1 MYLLRH
7 SLRLL
12 VLLLTLSLGVGSQLF
27 GQYYPVHATVQW
39 PSPQSPHL
47 VDYYSGSR
55 DRLIITLHNRDL
67 QQPLLLARLRLQI
80 KSNGFLAQTREELS
94 YPQLE
99 LMAGVPTRLTATD
112 LMPYLRPES
121 LLINGRLRNGQFP
134 TGFTEISVQV
144 VDYYSQQVLS
154 SWHTARAY
162 LDSKQPPMLNLPQRD
177 EQVGYRDPLFI
188 RFQWY
193 PRHQGLAGTEYE
205 FVLKELP
212 DNGAAPQAAF
222 AYGNEIYRTRTRHTT
237 LNYTHLEPI
246 LLPNRRYAWQV
257 QAIARDGVDE
267 IGMFEHGGF
276 SEIYWF
282 TLNENCPVPTG
293 LKADPRY
300 AKVDFSWNRVVGA
313 TGYMLACRPKTS
325 KDIYEW
331 SEVQSYSERMTLAQL
346 KPGWTYE
353 WRVGTLCTGDKP
365 IYSAIQEVTLP
376 KTNLDLLRDCGKE
389 PPRANLSPDPALD
402 IQVGDT
408 VTIGGDYPMLIT
420 QLQSLGDGWY
430 SGRGTTRL
438 SSIIE
443 LPRVAL
449 RFDRLRINIEKCQI
463 DGLVEAIYD
472 EKSGKIAD
480 LDKIDDGGKTVKSS
494 KLRIRERKVDFAL
507 REMPEMSFD
516 HETGELEVTDAE
528 GKPQRIKLDL
538 PEGGDYASAFP
549 MIITDS
555 KGDSY
560 QLSPEESSE
569 VGSSG
574 ASSDTLSS
582 EGRVGTKQTL
592 KVERVDKIGAFDES
606 RLAHDIGLVRF
617 EPSAQARY
625 AFDDGIE
632 SWYQRSV
639 KLDEY
644 YKPFAKGYIA
654 PWKLIP
660 TGEQDVV
667 TARYEGKKSIDLS
680 RVRFATSPNSPALP
694 AELHEGSKTWSLK
707 LPATD
712 AQSSYD
718 VFAIYEGQVI
728 GKLRVVSYPKQ
739 RHKLTLVPV
748 NEAKLDKEQIERELN
763 SIYDSVGIHFDVEV
777 DDRMRRDYSWD
788 RDGDGKLSIV
798 GKSFFGRVREV
809 KESAEMDY
817 LKKAYTQLAGTLD
830 GVYLFVV
837 DAAGGLEAQPKDLLG
852 EMPRRSRFGY
862 IFSGNSPNGG
872 VSALSHT
879 IAHELGH
886 GLFTLQHTFDDE
898 YGGTESQG
906 QTRNLM
912 DYATGKELA
921 AFQWNVLA
929 NPAAFTKFDRAEE
942 LALHSSKSCVVSIS
956 AELSQAIIQSGK
968 AVSMPSGKAFR
979 LPAGAV
985 IKELFYKD
993 SSRYPASMGSVASF
1007 ELNGV
1012 RYNTYYRVS
1021 DSQFAFYGANITRRF
1036 KVKDSSL
1043 PVVHIQIDEA
1053 TRKISVESKA
1063 YPLAKEDFSCAEET
1077 KRSIEAEHLE
1087 YTQAVKVDTTL
1098 GTRDWE
1104 RGLRIPTR
1112 TLFTIGRV
1120 SQEHIAFSLQSLPKD
1135 SVPLSEQ
1142 ESIIQELTSQVSLFG
1157 RGKTFLGEV
1166 LEDKLET
1173 YRLRN
1178 SSRFVVVQAKV
1189 KTASL
1194 DQREWNRLALK
1205 VFERSGLGEKDILVT
1220 VPYVGLPS
1228 LGRSGRVLH
1237 MIGVATGSKVSVAFE
1252 KLREDHEP
1260 AQEQVLGRSIR
1271 DFVLDL
1277 FTHTAKRTTTYRGY
1291 FNASRCIT
1299 ILEDNH
1305 KGEAVPGYSYN
1316 VAVIPYIQQG
1326 VDGLVDIVK
1335 HYNDRE
1341 NIRRTGQKSGVT
1353 PEGFSS
1359 SENERWLREHYAP
1372 ALLALSED
1380 ADNLKSYKRHEVRTP
1395 IHYRERYL
1403 EADNGRN
1410 LKNYQAY
1417 LLQYAYENVLEGLN
1431 ASVRSGFTFKR
1442 EHSFT
1447 DKTDWFL
1454 ARYVDEAVYSTLDVA
1469 SIILGFV
1476 GMDTAPDILNVFYS
1490 SLRGNYSN
1498 AGLAGMSLLVIGPT
1512 AYKPVKIAWEYT
1524 DKHLFRLIRDHA
1536 EVSIKAISKEAIESG
1551 SKQLGR
1557 GATNEALERL
1567 LKSDTKGVLRG
1578 VSHSN
1583 IIDAQELLIRS
1594 RHPKLAQQ
1602 VDALRVVVDI
1612 RNHRNFKAFGLT
1624 DELLGRIASTINT
1637 DGYAQIVSN
1646 LRVLIDKFDPNK
1658 VKRLE
1663 VLVNNLGHA
1672 ESSFREGAE
1681 WTLRYLAN
1689 NADEFTGASK
1699 ISFEVLEILPDGRKR
1714 IADMVV
1720 EYPRGSK
1727 VYYEFKSVRNL
1738 PPKDFIQQ
1746 FSNDLTRLNAEMN
1759 NLKWVFDGKKI
1770 QAKDLQ
1776 KLRNK
1781 LESIITNKIA
1791 QGYGYDSANAM
1802 IEVLFN
1808 KVFVVR

>member
-1 MYLLRH
+1 MWRSKH
-7 SLRLL
+7 SVFARTILYKVLFFS
-12 VLLLTLSLGVGSQLF
+12 LLLLGGGRELCAQF
-27 GQYYPVHATVQW
+27 YPIHAVVQW

-112 LMPYLRPES
+112 LMPYLRPEN

-144 VDYYSQQVLS
+144 VDYYSKQVLS

-177 EQVGYRDPLFI
+177 EQVAYRDPLFI

-408 VTIGGDYPMLIT
+408 VTIGGDYPMVIT

-480 LDKIDDGGKTVKSS
+480 LDKIDDGGKTVKPS

-507 REMPEMSFD
+507 GEMPEMSFD

-569 VGSSG
+569 VSSSG
-574 ASSDTLSS
+574 ASGTSS
-582 EGRVGTKQTL
+582 PEGRVGTKQAI

-606 RLAHDIGLVRF
+606 RLAHGIGLVRF
-617 EPSAQARY
+617 EPSAQGRY
-625 AFDDGIE
+625 AFDDGKE
-632 SWYQRSV
+632 PWYQRSV

-644 YKPFAKGYIA
+644 YKPFAKDYIA

-660 TGEQDVV
+660 TGEQDIV
-667 TARYEGKKSIDLS
+667 TARYEGEKTIDLS
-680 RVRFATSPNSPALP
+680 RVRFATSPDSPTLP
-694 AELHEGSKTWSLK
+694 AELHEESRTWSLK

-712 AQSSYD
+712 AQSSYN
-718 VFAIYEGQVI
+718 VFAVYEGQVI

-739 RHKLTLVPV
+739 SYRVRLVSVNGQSVGDVSELSKHLNNIYQQVGVEFRLSETDNFQAELSTEHIRQDLKKLRDSYEEQHP
-748 NEAKLDKEQIERELN
+748 LDKDEVCVFVLSSEL
-763 SIYDSVGIHFDVEV
+763 SKSSKLEDVE
-777 DDRMRRDYSWD
+777 
-788 RDGDGKLSIV
+788 
-798 GKSFFGRVREV
+798 
-809 KESAEMDY
+809 
-817 LKKAYTQLAGTLD
+817 
-830 GVYLFVV
+830 
-837 DAAGGLEAQPKDLLG
+837 GL
-852 EMPRRSRFGY
+852 MPRKSRFGY
-862 IFSGNSPNGG
+862 IFTGNSPNGK
-872 VSALSHT
+872 SLARTL
-879 IAHELGH
+879 AHELGH
-886 GLFTLQHTFDDE
+886 GLFTLQHSFDDE
-898 YGGTESQG
+898 YGGKKSQG
-906 QTRNLM
+906 ETSNLM
-912 DYATGKELA
+912 DYTVGSEAVQLA
-921 AFQWNVLA
+921 AFQWNIISS
-929 NPAAFTKFDRAEE
+929 PALFTALDRDKDAQ
-942 LALHSSKSCVVSIS
+942 IS
-956 AELSQAIIQSGK
+956 RDK
-968 AVSMPSGKAFR
+968 TKR
-979 LPAGAV
+979 
-985 IKELFYKD
+985 
-993 SSRYPASMGSVASF
+993 
-1007 ELNGV
+1007 
-1012 RYNTYYRVS
+1012 
-1021 DSQFAFYGANITRRF
+1021 
-1036 KVKDSSL
+1036 
-1043 PVVHIQIDEA
+1043 VHISKEA
-1053 TRKISVESKA
+1053 SER
-1063 YPLAKEDFSCAEET
+1063 LAKKPVFAPNG
-1077 KRSIEAEHLE
+1077 R
-1087 YTQAVKVDTTL
+1087 
-1098 GTRDWE
+1098 
-1104 RGLRIPTR
+1104 
-1112 TLFTIGRV
+1112 LF
-1120 SQEHIAFSLQSLPKD
+1120 LLPKD
-1135 SVPLSEQ
+1135 ATIYSIACGDASLEQVPLGAVTTFIWQEEVYRSIYSPNREKFFLYRNDREEPFVPEWIESGTPSELRFDYDKCLLFIDGESFPIDDCSSCAQ
-1142 ESIIQELTSQVSLFG
+1142 SRFQINSSIIEISKATEGLL
-1157 RGKTFLGEV
+1157 RYAINLRHKEGKTIEDNQLSSNKEV
-1166 LEDKLET
+1166 ISLLKAEVAKALSKTPNLKRLSPRLQDKLQAYEQING
-1173 YRLRN
+1173 R
-1178 SSRFVVVQAKV
+1178 RFVVVTCSIPYVSESVEEWSAL
-1189 KTASL
+1189 AS
-1194 DQREWNRLALK
+1194 R
-1205 VFERSGLGEKDILVT
+1205 VFNESGLGDKDILIT
-1220 VPYVGLPS
+1220 IPYMELPGLLRSTGSPFYMPGVAQGTQAVIAP
-1228 LGRSGRVLH
+1228 LSGRFDN
-1237 MIGVATGSKVSVAFE
+1237 SKYQASKNQAGM
-1252 KLREDHEP
+1252 EDFILEVFRQTRKKVTLYKGYFS
-1260 AQEQVLGRSIR
+1260 ASRSITVVA
-1271 DFVLDL
+1271 D
-1277 FTHTAKRTTTYRGY
+1277 
-1291 FNASRCIT
+1291 
-1299 ILEDNH
+1299 H
-1305 KGEAVPGYSYN
+1305 KGGKELSGYPYN
-1316 VAVIPYIQQG
+1316 RAIIPYIQKGSDQLINVVQTYQARESARSNILG
-1326 VDGLVDIVK
+1326 ATDGKI
-1335 HYNDRE
+1335 
-1341 NIRRTGQKSGVT
+1341 T
-1353 PEGFSS
+1353 PEGYGHDD
-1359 SENERWLREHYAP
+1359 NQKWLEQNYWPVFFKLAEYADQFDQYEPYTVSDPIRYRESF
-1372 ALLALSED
+1372 LD
-1380 ADNLKSYKRHEVRTP
+1380 ADNGK
-1395 IHYRERYL
+1395 
-1403 EADNGRN
+1403 G
-1410 LKNYQAY
+1410 LKNYEAY
-1417 LLQYAYENVLEGLN
+1417 LLQYAYENVLKKLN
-1431 ASVRSGFTFKR
+1431 LNLRSGFYFKQ
-1442 EHSFT
+1442 EHALT

-1454 ARYVDEAVYSTLDVA
+1454 TRYVDEPVYAVLDGA
-1469 SIILGFV
+1469 SIVLAFIGLDAV
-1476 GMDTAPDILNVFYS
+1476 PDALNVFYS
-1490 SLRGNYSN
+1490 TIRGDYSN
-1498 AGLAGMSLLVIGPT
+1498 ASFAGISIILPGSISS
-1512 AYKPVKIAWEYT
+1512 KPVKTAGEYIN
-1524 DKHLFRLIRDHA
+1524 KHLFGLIRDNA
-1536 EVSIKAISKEAIESG
+1536 KVSIKAISKEAIESG

-1612 RNHRNFKAFGLT
+1612 RTHRNFKAFGLT

>member
-1 MYLLRH
+1 MCA
-7 SLRLL
+7 
-12 VLLLTLSLGVGSQLF
+12 QF
-27 GQYYPVHATVQW
+27 YPIHAVVQW

-177 EQVGYRDPLFI
+177 EQVAYRDPLFI
-188 RFQWY
+188 HFQWY

-267 IGMFEHGGF
+267 LGLFEHGGF

-331 SEVQSYSERMTLAQL
+331 SEVQSYGERMTLGQL

-376 KTNLDLLRDCGKE
+376 KSNVDLLRDCGKE
-389 PPRANLSPDPALD
+389 PPRPNLSPDPALD

-408 VTIGGDYPMLIT
+408 VTIGGDYPMVIT

-463 DGLVEAIYD
+463 DGLVEAIYAD
-472 EKSGKIAD
+472 QPGGIAD
-480 LDKIDDGGKTVKSS
+480 LDKIDDGGKRVQPS

-507 REMPEMSFD
+507 GEMPEMSYD
-516 HETGELEVTDAE
+516 PETGELEVTDAE

-538 PEGGDYASAFP
+538 PEGGASASAFP

-560 QLSPEESSE
+560 QLSPDESSE
-569 VGSSG
+569 VSSSG
-574 ASSDTLSS
+574 ASSSTSS
-582 EGRVGTKQTL
+582 TEGRVGTKQGL
-592 KVERVDKIGAFDES
+592 KVERVERIGSFDAS
-606 RLAHDIGLVRF
+606 RLAHGIGTVRF

-625 AFDDGIE
+625 AFDSGTE

-667 TARYEGKKSIDLS
+667 AARYEGEKAIDLS

-694 AELHEGSKTWSLK
+694 AELHEESKTWSLK
-707 LPATD
+707 LPAAD

-718 VFAIYEGQVI
+718 VYAIYEGQVI

-739 RHKLTLVPV
+739 SYRVRLVSVNGQRVGDVSELSQYLNNIYQQVGVEFRLSERDSFQAELSNGHIRQDLKKLRDSYEEQHPLGKDEVCV
-748 NEAKLDKEQIERELN
+748 FVLSSELSKSSKLE
-763 SIYDSVGIHFDVEV
+763 DVE
-777 DDRMRRDYSWD
+777 
-788 RDGDGKLSIV
+788 
-798 GKSFFGRVREV
+798 
-809 KESAEMDY
+809 
-817 LKKAYTQLAGTLD
+817 
-830 GVYLFVV
+830 
-837 DAAGGLEAQPKDLLG
+837 GL
-852 EMPRRSRFGY
+852 MPRKSRFGY
-862 IFSGNSPNGG
+862 IFTGNSPNGKG
-872 VSALSHT
+872 LARTL
-879 IAHELGH
+879 AHELGH
-886 GLFTLQHTFDDE
+886 GLFTLQHSFDDE
-898 YGGTESQG
+898 YGGKKSQG
-906 QTRNLM
+906 ETANLM
-912 DYATGKELA
+912 DYTMGSEAVQLA
-921 AFQWNVLA
+921 AFQWNIIS
-929 NPAAFTKFDRAEE
+929 NPAPFTALDRD
-942 LALHSSKSCVVSIS
+942 
-956 AELSQAIIQSGK
+956 
-968 AVSMPSGKAFR
+968 
-979 LPAGAV
+979 
-985 IKELFYKD
+985 KD
-993 SSRYPASMGSVASF
+993 A
-1007 ELNGV
+1007 
-1012 RYNTYYRVS
+1012 
-1021 DSQFAFYGANITRRF
+1021 
-1036 KVKDSSL
+1036 
-1043 PVVHIQIDEA
+1043 QIN
-1053 TRKISVESKA
+1053 R
-1063 YPLAKEDFSCAEET
+1063 ET
-1077 KRSIEAEHLE
+1077 KRVHISNKAS
-1087 YTQAVKVDTTL
+1087 
-1098 GTRDWE
+1098 E
-1104 RGLRIPTR
+1104 RLAKKPVFAPNGR
-1112 TLFTIGRV
+1112 LF
-1120 SQEHIAFSLQSLPKD
+1120 LLPKD
-1135 SVPLSEQ
+1135 ATIFSIACGDASLEQVPLGAVTTFTWQEEVYRSNYDTNREEFFLYRNDRGEPFAPEWVESGTPSELRFDYDKCLLFIDGESFPIDCSSCAQ
-1142 ESIIQELTSQVSLFG
+1142 SRIQINSSIIEISKATEGLL
-1157 RGKTFLGEV
+1157 RYAIDLRHKEGKTIEDNQLSSNKEV
-1166 LEDKLET
+1166 ISLLKAEVVKALSKTPNQKHLNPSLQDKLQAYEQING
-1173 YRLRN
+1173 R
-1178 SSRFVVVQAKV
+1178 RFVVVTCSIPYVSKSVEEWSAL
-1189 KTASL
+1189 AS
-1194 DQREWNRLALK
+1194 R
-1205 VFERSGLGEKDILVT
+1205 VFNESGLGDKDILIT
-1220 VPYVGLPS
+1220 IPYMTLPGLVRGAGSTFYMPGVAQGTQAVIAP
-1228 LGRSGRVLH
+1228 LSGRFDN
-1237 MIGVATGSKVSVAFE
+1237 SKYPAG
-1252 KLREDHEP
+1252 RNQAGMEDFILEVFRQTRKKVTLYKGYFS
-1260 AQEQVLGRSIR
+1260 ASRSITVVA
-1271 DFVLDL
+1271 D
-1277 FTHTAKRTTTYRGY
+1277 
-1291 FNASRCIT
+1291 
-1299 ILEDNH
+1299 H
-1305 KGEAVPGYSYN
+1305 KGGKELSGYPYN
-1316 VAVIPYIQQG
+1316 RVIIPYIQKGSDQLINVVQTYQTRERIRLKTLGATDGNITPQG
-1326 VDGLVDIVK
+1326 YGHDD
-1335 HYNDRE
+1335 N
-1341 NIRRTGQKSGVT
+1341 QK
-1353 PEGFSS
+1353 
-1359 SENERWLREHYAP
+1359 WLEQNYWPVFFKLAEYADQFDQYEP
-1372 ALLALSED
+1372 HTVSD
-1380 ADNLKSYKRHEVRTP
+1380 P
-1395 IHYRERYL
+1395 IHYREGFL
-1403 EADNGRN
+1403 DADNGKG
-1410 LKNYQAY
+1410 LKNYEAY
-1417 LLQYAYENVLEGLN
+1417 LLQYAYENVLKKLN
-1431 ASVRSGFTFKR
+1431 LDLRSGFYFKQ
-1442 EHSFT
+1442 EHTLT
-1447 DKTDWFL
+1447 DKTDWVL
-1454 ARYVDEAVYSTLDVA
+1454 TRYVDEPVYAVLDGASVA
-1469 SIILGFV
+1469 LAFV
-1476 GMDTAPDILNVFYS
+1476 GLDAVPDAFNVFYS
-1490 SLRGNYSN
+1490 TIRGDYTNASFASISLILPGSISSKSIKTAEEYINKPLF
-1498 AGLAGMSLLVIGPT
+1498 GLIKDQA
-1512 AYKPVKIAWEYT
+1512 K
-1524 DKHLFRLIRDHA
+1524 
-1536 EVSIKAISKEAIESG
+1536 VSIEPISKEAIESG

-1612 RNHRNFKAFGLT
+1612 RTHRNFKAFGLT

>member
-1 MYLLRH
+1 MWRSKHTGFAQSILYK
-7 SLRLL
+7 
-12 VLLLTLSLGVGSQLF
+12 VLLFSLLLCGGGKELCAQF
-27 GQYYPVHATVQW
+27 YPIHAVVQW

-67 QQPLLLARLRLQI
+67 QQPLLLARLRFQI

-177 EQVGYRDPLFI
+177 EQVAYRDPLFI

-267 IGMFEHGGF
+267 LGLFEHGGF

-331 SEVQSYSERMTLAQL
+331 SEVQSYGERMTLAQL

-376 KTNLDLLRDCGKE
+376 KSNVDLLRDCGKE

-408 VTIGGDYPMLIT
+408 VTIGGDYPMVIT
-420 QLQSLGDGWY
+420 QLQGLGDGWY

-463 DGLVEAIYD
+463 DGLVEAIYAD
-472 EKSGKIAD
+472 QPGGIAD
-480 LDKIDDGGKTVKSS
+480 LDKIDDGGKRVQPS

-507 REMPEMSFD
+507 GEISEMSFD
-516 HETGELEVTDAE
+516 PETGELEVTDAE

-538 PEGGDYASAFP
+538 PEGGASASAFP

-560 QLSPEESSE
+560 QLSPAESSE
-569 VGSSG
+569 VSSSG
-574 ASSDTLSS
+574 ASSSTSS
-582 EGRVGTKQTL
+582 TEGRVGTKQGL
-592 KVERVDKIGAFDES
+592 KVERVERIGSFDAS
-606 RLAHDIGLVRF
+606 RLAHGIGPVRF

-625 AFDDGIE
+625 AFDSGTE
-632 SWYQRSV
+632 SWYQGSV

-667 TARYEGKKSIDLS
+667 AARYEGEKAIDLR

-694 AELHEGSKTWSLK
+694 AELHEESKTWSLK
-707 LPATD
+707 LPGTD

-718 VFAIYEGQVI
+718 VYAIYEGQVL

-739 RHKLTLVPV
+739 HHKLTLVPV
-748 NEAKLDKEQIERELN
+748 NEAKLDKAQIERELN

-777 DDRMRRDYSWD
+777 DARMRGNYSWD
-788 RDGDGKLSIV
+788 RDGDGKLSVV

-809 KESAEMDY
+809 KESAEMEY

-837 DAAGGLEAQPKDLLG
+837 DAAGGLESQPKDLLG

-912 DYATGKELA
+912 DYTTGKELA

-929 NPAAFTKFDRAEE
+929 NPAVFTVADNAEE
-942 LALHSSKSCVVSIS
+942 VRFLSGFALSPKLDLIRVRDSRSLYVASLYNDQLVQGTLPGFIVV
-956 AELSQAIIQSGK
+956 K
-968 AVSMPSGKAFR
+968 PSGQTEAYAWNR
-979 LPAGAV
+979 A
-985 IKELFYKD
+985 
-993 SSRYPASMGSVASF
+993 
-1007 ELNGV
+1007 
-1012 RYNTYYRVS
+1012 TYS
-1021 DSQFAFYGANITRRF
+1021 
-1036 KVKDSSL
+1036 
-1043 PVVHIQIDEA
+1043 
-1053 TRKISVESKA
+1053 SVESGKPYNPTTVETAKGPIYLFYNLDQECGKKA
-1063 YPLAKEDFSCAEET
+1063 YMVVRYSDLSEVFKYKRRGQIEQAKRALLRVIERNQASSKVLKCEDSRKSSNDAWVEQPVPLNCDTGDIVALQRRYQEALKSKLDGNLDELVGLLKQYQDEPCFFEHVGIHERIKILNRLIRDDVDDSIWEFSYGKLSVGDTFFLDKLLLSTPESDRLTLLKEGFIANGGKWLQILFSKSKGFWNNDVTIPDLLPLMSELGHWVQLYYKDLSIPITTGVVNGIGISGFDELKYSLASVTPVCLGTGRDSDNFFYTRQADNGLLYDLRLNPNSWGRIVFQDGHITFVQHFVGQLHGEYLHTSDKRLPRAYNITTQLPVSPFEPVVIIASRDYKGLGIKAGVEYTIPAFLAAVYQQYLADNALGQDIRTLGNYAAITAAVLTAPLTEGGSLVTYSAIASGIVASADEALKSGRLKLGSSEAYDAQYEDFYQAWEQLYNVAAWT
-1077 KRSIEAEHLE
+1077 DGGVGVAQLYRSIRAVSIAKSIKRLVAESKLCGKEA
-1087 YTQAVKVDTTL
+1087 AVAKAL
-1098 GTRDWE
+1098 G
-1104 RGLRIPTR
+1104 
-1112 TLFTIGRV
+1112 
-1120 SQEHIAFSLQSLPKD
+1120 
-1135 SVPLSEQ
+1135 VPP
-1142 ESIIQELTSQVSLFG
+1142 V
-1157 RGKTFLGEV
+1157 
-1166 LEDKLET
+1166 KL
-1173 YRLRN
+1173 
-1178 SSRFVVVQAKV
+1178 
-1189 KTASL
+1189 
-1194 DQREWNRLALK
+1194 
-1205 VFERSGLGEKDILVT
+1205 
-1220 VPYVGLPS
+1220 VGLPRLPELIRKNRQLVEL
-1228 LGRSGRVLH
+1228 LGQIKSASGK
-1237 MIGVATGSKVSVAFE
+1237 T
-1252 KLREDHEP
+1252 
-1260 AQEQVLGRSIR
+1260 
-1271 DFVLDL
+1271 
-1277 FTHTAKRTTTYRGY
+1277 
-1291 FNASRCIT
+1291 
-1299 ILEDNH
+1299 LE
-1305 KGEAVPGYSYN
+1305 
-1316 VAVIPYIQQG
+1316 QG
-1326 VDGLVDIVK
+1326 VDGFVKRFKDLYESCPKESIKSLDELLDDFEYLVNEHLPDLAQRHKQDQLAAFINEMMQTTDKFKAGATTLEVIRHPEKYVSPDIVK
-1335 HYNDRE
+1335 LSNIELEGRILSTAAHRFDVKWMAIVE
-1341 NIRRTGQKSGVT
+1341 NYEQ
-1353 PEGFSS
+1353 
-1359 SENERWLREHYAP
+1359 
-1372 ALLALSED
+1372 
-1380 ADNLKSYKRHEVRTP
+1380 P
-1395 IHYRERYL
+1395 INVYV
-1403 EADNGRN
+1403 DT
-1410 LKNYQAY
+1410 KNYTSVSDMFRDLGQFKAY
-1417 LLQYAYENVLEGLN
+1417 LGEI
-1431 ASVRSGFTFKR
+1431 S
-1442 EHSFT
+1442 SFEQ
-1447 DKTDWFL
+1447 L
-1454 ARYVDEAVYSTLDVA
+1454 RIIQQAR
-1469 SIILGFV
+1469 
-1476 GMDTAPDILNVFYS
+1476 P
-1490 SLRGNYSN
+1490 
-1498 AGLAGMSLLVIGPT
+1498 GMSEEKVI
-1512 AYKPVKIAWEYT
+1512 
-1524 DKHLFRLIRDHA
+1524 
-1536 EVSIKAISKEAIESG
+1536 
-1551 SKQLGR
+1551 KQL
-1557 GATNEALERL
+1557 ERMIA
-1567 LKSDTKGVLRG
+1567 K
-1578 VSHSN
+1578 
-1583 IIDAQELLIRS
+1583 DARS
-1594 RHPKLAQQ
+1594 
-1602 VDALRVVVDI
+1602 
-1612 RNHRNFKAFGLT
+1612 
-1624 DELLGRIASTINT
+1624 
-1637 DGYAQIVSN
+1637 
-1646 LRVLIDKFDPNK
+1646 
-1658 VKRLE
+1658 
-1663 VLVNNLGHA
+1663 
-1672 ESSFREGAE
+1672 
-1681 WTLRYLAN
+1681 
-1689 NADEFTGASK
+1689 
-1699 ISFEVLEILPDGRKR
+1699 
-1714 IADMVV
+1714 
-1720 EYPRGSK
+1720 
-1727 VYYEFKSVRNL
+1727 
-1738 PPKDFIQQ
+1738 
-1746 FSNDLTRLNAEMN
+1746 
-1759 NLKWVFDGKKI
+1759 VFDVNRELWYNMGLKEWVELAEYCSTKQLSQHPAFRRMI
-1770 QAKDLQ
+1770 
-1776 KLRNK
+1776 KLTK
-1781 LESIITNKIA
+1781 
-1791 QGYGYDSANAM
+1791 
-1802 IEVLFN
+1802 
-1808 KVFVVR
+1808 

>member
-1 MYLLRH
+1 MYRLRH

-12 VLLLTLSLGVGSQLF
+12 VLLLTLSLGVGGQLF
-27 GQYYPVHATVQW
+27 GQYYPVHATIQW

-144 VDYYSQQVLS
+144 VDYYSHQVLS

-177 EQVGYRDPLFI
+177 EQVAYRDPLFI

-257 QAIARDGVDE
+257 QAITRDGVDE
-267 IGMFEHGGF
+267 LGLFEHGGF

-331 SEVQSYSERMTLAQL
+331 SEVQSYGERMTLAQL

-376 KTNLDLLRDCGKE
+376 KSNVDLLRDCGKE
-389 PPRANLSPDPALD
+389 PPRPNLSPDPALD

-408 VTIGGDYPMLIT
+408 VTIGGDYPMVIT

-463 DGLVEAIYD
+463 DGLVEAIYAD
-472 EKSGKIAD
+472 QPGGIAD
-480 LDKIDDGGKTVKSS
+480 LDKIDDGGKRVQPS

-507 REMPEMSFD
+507 GEMPEMSFD
-516 HETGELEVTDAE
+516 PETGELEVTDAE

-538 PEGGDYASAFP
+538 PEGGASASAFP

-560 QLSPEESSE
+560 QLSPAESSE
-569 VGSSG
+569 VSSSG
-574 ASSDTLSS
+574 ASSSTSS
-582 EGRVGTKQTL
+582 TEGRVGTKQGL
-592 KVERVDKIGAFDES
+592 KVERVERIGSFDAS
-606 RLAHDIGLVRF
+606 RLAHGIGPVRF

-625 AFDDGIE
+625 AFDSGTE
-632 SWYQRSV
+632 SWYQGSV

-644 YKPFAKGYIA
+644 YKPFAKDYIA

-667 TARYEGKKSIDLS
+667 AARYEGKKTIDLS

-694 AELHEGSKTWSLK
+694 AELHEESKTWSLK
-707 LPATD
+707 LPGTD

-739 RHKLTLVPV
+739 SYRVRLVSVNGQRVGDVSELSQHLNNIYQQVGVEFRLSETDAFQAELSNGHIRQDLKKLRDSYEEQHPLGKDEVCV
-748 NEAKLDKEQIERELN
+748 FVLSSELSKSSKLE
-763 SIYDSVGIHFDVEV
+763 DVE
-777 DDRMRRDYSWD
+777 
-788 RDGDGKLSIV
+788 
-798 GKSFFGRVREV
+798 
-809 KESAEMDY
+809 
-817 LKKAYTQLAGTLD
+817 
-830 GVYLFVV
+830 
-837 DAAGGLEAQPKDLLG
+837 GL
-852 EMPRRSRFGY
+852 MPRKSRFGY
-862 IFSGNSPNGG
+862 IFTGNSPNGK
-872 VSALSHT
+872 SLARTL
-879 IAHELGH
+879 AHELGH
-886 GLFTLQHTFDDE
+886 GLFTLQHSFDDE
-898 YGGTESQG
+898 YGGKKSQDE
-906 QTRNLM
+906 TANLM
-912 DYATGKELA
+912 DYTVGATELV
-921 AFQWNVLA
+921 AFQWNIIS
-929 NPAAFTKFDRAEE
+929 NPALFTALDRDKDAQINRETKRVHISNE
-942 LALHSSKSCVVSIS
+942 ASECLAKKPVFAPNGRLFLLPKGATIYSIACGDAS
-956 AELSQAIIQSGK
+956 LEQVPL
-968 AVSMPSGKAFR
+968 
-979 LPAGAV
+979 GAV
-985 IKELFYKD
+985 ITFTWKEEVYRSIYSTNREEFVLYRNDRGEPFIPEWIESGTPPELRFDYDKCLLFIDSASFPIDCSSCAQSHVQID
-993 SSRYPASMGSVASF
+993 SSIIEISKATEGLLRYAIALRHKEGKTIEDNQLSSNKEVISLLKAEVAKALSKTPNLQRLSSRLQDKLQAY
-1007 ELNGV
+1007 EQING
-1012 RYNTYYRVS
+1012 
-1021 DSQFAFYGANITRRF
+1021 RRF
-1036 KVKDSSL
+1036 I
-1043 PVVHIQIDEA
+1043 VVTCSIPYVS
-1053 TRKISVESKA
+1053 KSVEEWSA
-1063 YPLAKEDFSCAEET
+1063 LASRVFNESGLGDKDILITIPYIELPGLL
-1077 KRSIEAEHLE
+1077 RSTGSPFYMPGVARG
-1087 YTQAVKVDTTL
+1087 TQAV
-1098 GTRDWE
+1098 
-1104 RGLRIPTR
+1104 
-1112 TLFTIGRV
+1112 
-1120 SQEHIAFSLQSLPKD
+1120 IA
-1135 SVPLSEQ
+1135 PLS
-1142 ESIIQELTSQVSLFG
+1142 G
-1157 RGKTFLGEV
+1157 RFDNSKYQASKNQAGMEDFILEV
-1166 LEDKLET
+1166 FRQTRK
-1173 YRLRN
+1173 
-1178 SSRFVVVQAKV
+1178 KV
-1189 KTASL
+1189 TLYKGYFSAS
-1194 DQREWNRLALK
+1194 
-1205 VFERSGLGEKDILVT
+1205 
-1220 VPYVGLPS
+1220 
-1228 LGRSGRVLH
+1228 
-1237 MIGVATGSKVSVAFE
+1237 
-1252 KLREDHEP
+1252 
-1260 AQEQVLGRSIR
+1260 RSITVVA
-1271 DFVLDL
+1271 D
-1277 FTHTAKRTTTYRGY
+1277 
-1291 FNASRCIT
+1291 
-1299 ILEDNH
+1299 H
-1305 KGEAVPGYSYN
+1305 KGGKELSGYPYN
-1316 VAVIPYIQQG
+1316 RAIIPYIQKGSDQLINVVQIYQARESARSNILG
-1326 VDGLVDIVK
+1326 ATDGKI
-1335 HYNDRE
+1335 
-1341 NIRRTGQKSGVT
+1341 T
-1353 PEGFSS
+1353 PEGYGHDD
-1359 SENERWLREHYAP
+1359 NQKWLERNYWPVFFKLAEYADQFDQYEPYTVSDPIRYRESF
-1372 ALLALSED
+1372 LD
-1380 ADNLKSYKRHEVRTP
+1380 ADNGK
-1395 IHYRERYL
+1395 
-1403 EADNGRN
+1403 G
-1410 LKNYQAY
+1410 LKNYEAY
-1417 LLQYAYENVLEGLN
+1417 LLQYAYENVLKKLN
-1431 ASVRSGFTFKR
+1431 LNLRSGFYFKQ
-1442 EHSFT
+1442 EHALT

-1454 ARYVDEAVYSTLDVA
+1454 TRYVDEPVYAVLDGA
-1469 SIILGFV
+1469 SIVLAFIGLDAV
-1476 GMDTAPDILNVFYS
+1476 PDALNVFYS
-1490 SLRGNYSN
+1490 TIRGDYSN
-1498 AGLAGMSLLVIGPT
+1498 ASFAGISIILPGSISS
-1512 AYKPVKIAWEYT
+1512 KPVKTAGEYIN
-1524 DKHLFRLIRDHA
+1524 KHLFGLIRDNA
-1536 EVSIKAISKEAIESG
+1536 KVSIKAISKEAIERG
-1551 SKQLGR
+1551 SKQLAR

-1567 LKSDTKGVLRG
+1567 LKSDTRGALR
-1578 VSHSN
+1578 VVPHRD
-1583 IIDAQELLIRS
+1583 IVDAQELLIRS
-1594 RHPKLAQQ
+1594 GHPKLAQQ

-1646 LRVLIDKFDPNK
+1646 LRVLIDKFAPNK
-1658 VKRLE
+1658 IKGLE
-1663 VLVNNLGHA
+1663 LLVNNLGHT

-1699 ISFEVLEILPDGRKR
+1699 VSFEVQEILPNGRKR

-1720 EYPRGSK
+1720 EYPQGGK
-1727 VYYEFKSVRNL
+1727 VYYEFKSVKSL

-1746 FSNDLTRLNAEMN
+1746 FSNDLTRPNFNIDME
-1759 NLKWVFDGKKI
+1759 NLRWVFDGRKI
-1770 QAKDLQ
+1770 SPKDLQ
-1776 KLRNK
+1776 KLRKALEGIKEVKQQASK
-1781 LESIITNKIA
+1781 LKLRETEFIDIVLA
-1791 QGYGYDSANAM
+1791 Q
-1802 IEVLFN
+1802 
-1808 KVFVVR
+1808 VFIVK

>member
-1 MYLLRH
+1 MWRSKHSVFARTILYKVLFFSLLI
-7 SLRLL
+7 
-12 VLLLTLSLGVGSQLF
+12 LGGGRELCAQF
-27 GQYYPVHATVQW
+27 YPIHAVIQW

-112 LMPYLRPES
+112 LMPYLRPEN
-121 LLINGRLRNGQFP
+121 LIINGRLRNGQFP

-144 VDYYSQQVLS
+144 VDYYNKQVLS

-177 EQVGYRDPLFI
+177 EQVAYRDPLFI

-331 SEVQSYSERMTLAQL
+331 SEVQSNSERMTLAQL

-574 ASSDTLSS
+574 ASSATSSS
-582 EGRVGTKQTL
+582 EGRVGTKQGI
-592 KVERVDKIGAFDES
+592 KVERVDKIGAFDAS

-625 AFDDGIE
+625 AFDSGTE

-667 TARYEGKKSIDLS
+667 AARYEGKKAIDLS

-694 AELHEGSKTWSLK
+694 AELHEESKTWSLK
-707 LPATD
+707 LPGTD

-718 VFAIYEGQVI
+718 VYAIYEGQVL

-739 RHKLTLVPV
+739 SYRVRLVSVNGQRVGDLSELSQHLNNIYQQVGVEFRLSEPDAFQAELSNGHIRQDLKKLR
-748 NEAKLDKEQIERELN
+748 DSYKEQHPLGKDEVCVFVLSSEL
-763 SIYDSVGIHFDVEV
+763 SKSSKLEDVE
-777 DDRMRRDYSWD
+777 
-788 RDGDGKLSIV
+788 
-798 GKSFFGRVREV
+798 
-809 KESAEMDY
+809 
-817 LKKAYTQLAGTLD
+817 
-830 GVYLFVV
+830 
-837 DAAGGLEAQPKDLLG
+837 GL
-852 EMPRRSRFGY
+852 MPRKSRFGY
-862 IFSGNSPNGG
+862 IFTGNSPNGK
-872 VSALSHT
+872 SLARTL
-879 IAHELGH
+879 AHELGH
-886 GLFTLQHTFDDE
+886 GLFTLQHSFDDE
-898 YGGTESQG
+898 YGGKQSQDE
-906 QTRNLM
+906 TANLM
-912 DYATGKELA
+912 DYTVGSEAVQLA
-921 AFQWNVLA
+921 AFQWNIISSPAPFTALDRDKEEHFASGAVLTPNLDLVRIAESRTLYVSDVYGRNPVQGTLPGFVLPLSRGTKEYYAWDGSSYRSTSSGESYTIKSGAYTDVPIYLFYNLDKDCGKKAYVVVSYSDLSEVLELKKNRQIDAARRALLRLIHGKESSSKVVACIVSSEDPVEGAWREQSVSLDCSAEDVVALQKSYQDHLKTKLSGDIQELVSLLKQYRNEPCFFEHIGIDVRLKILSKLIRSDIDDGVWEFSFGKLSNEDRFFLDKLVLSTPKRDRLRLLRDGFMA
-929 NPAAFTKFDRAEE
+929 NQGKWIEIIFNKSKGFFNNDVTIADILPLVTE
-942 LALHSSKSCVVSIS
+942 LASWIKEYYKELNIPISLGTIQNIGHPDLNEYSYPIASITPICIGVPNDGS
-956 AELSQAIIQSGK
+956 GAYYTQQSDSGYTYELSLRSAFEGRLDSGRAIVSQKFLGHIVGTYLTSPGTSIPRKHLFNTELNLNLFEPVILLASRDYSALGIK
-968 AVSMPSGKAFR
+968 AREEYVVPAF
-979 LPAGAV
+979 LAV
-985 IKELFYKD
+985 IYQQLLNDK
-993 SSRYPASMGSVASF
+993 ASWDKVRSAGNYLAIGAAALASPYTGGGSWAAYTTIGAGFVA
-1007 ELNGV
+1007 G
-1012 RYNTYYRVS
+1012 
-1021 DSQFAFYGANITRRF
+1021 
-1036 KVKDSSL
+1036 
-1043 PVVHIQIDEA
+1043 IDEA
-1053 TRKISVESKA
+1053 LKDGRLKLGSSTEYDAKHKDFYQAWENLYNTAMVADAVANAPQLIRAIRQVNLIYRAKQLCEISRA
-1063 YPLAKEDFSCAEET
+1063 
-1077 KRSIEAEHLE
+1077 
-1087 YTQAVKVDTTL
+1087 
-1098 GTRDWE
+1098 
-1104 RGLRIPTR
+1104 
-1112 TLFTIGRV
+1112 
-1120 SQEHIAFSLQSLPKD
+1120 
-1135 SVPLSEQ
+1135 
-1142 ESIIQELTSQVSLFG
+1142 
-1157 RGKTFLGEV
+1157 
-1166 LEDKLET
+1166 
-1173 YRLRN
+1173 
-1178 SSRFVVVQAKV
+1178 
-1189 KTASL
+1189 
-1194 DQREWNRLALK
+1194 
-1205 VFERSGLGEKDILVT
+1205 
-1220 VPYVGLPS
+1220 
-1228 LGRSGRVLH
+1228 
-1237 MIGVATGSKVSVAFE
+1237 GSKKFFEYLSSLKSITSEGFE
-1252 KLREDHEP
+1252 KLYKQYEIIKLTTKIEAPFIFNPKIAPHISNALGKANLKRIIKLNAKAALGAITPTELRELQDLCRRYLPVPKPGEMLRKVITLADVEKYYLQYEEVP
-1260 AQEQVLGRSIR
+1260 
-1271 DFVLDL
+1271 FVQKFIAKATDYEVSSAKNMIEYLRLD
-1277 FTHTAKRTTTYRGY
+1277 Y
-1291 FNASRCIT
+1291 
-1299 ILEDNH
+1299 
-1305 KGEAVPGYSYN
+1305 KG
-1316 VAVIPYIQQG
+1316 
-1326 VDGLVDIVK
+1326 
-1335 HYNDRE
+1335 
-1341 NIRRTGQKSGVT
+1341 TGFK
-1353 PEGFSS
+1353 PNEGFAII
-1359 SENERWLREHYAP
+1359 EFPYPGETKIMHP
-1372 ALLALSED
+1372 F
-1380 ADNLKSYKRHEVRTP
+1380 EV
-1395 IHYRERYL
+1395 
-1403 EADNGRN
+1403 
-1410 LKNYQAY
+1410 
-1417 LLQYAYENVLEGLN
+1417 
-1431 ASVRSGFTFKR
+1431 
-1442 EHSFT
+1442 
-1447 DKTDWFL
+1447 
-1454 ARYVDEAVYSTLDVA
+1454 
-1469 SIILGFV
+1469 
-1476 GMDTAPDILNVFYS
+1476 PDILKDNPAPYT
-1490 SLRGNYSN
+1490 NT
-1498 AGLAGMSLLVIGPT
+1498 GMSGSSRTIIPEYYLSERIELPQGTQLTIYDQAGSQIRQYVF
-1512 AYKPVKIAWEYT
+1512 KITSNSEG
-1524 DKHLFRLIRDHA
+1524 
-1536 EVSIKAISKEAIESG
+1536 E
-1551 SKQLGR
+1551 KQL
-1557 GATNEALERL
+1557 TWHE
-1567 LKSDTKGVLRG
+1567 K
-1578 VSHSN
+1578 
-1583 IIDAQELLIRS
+1583 
-1594 RHPKLAQQ
+1594 
-1602 VDALRVVVDI
+1602 
-1612 RNHRNFKAFGLT
+1612 
-1624 DELLGRIASTINT
+1624 
-1637 DGYAQIVSN
+1637 
-1646 LRVLIDKFDPNK
+1646 
-1658 VKRLE
+1658 
-1663 VLVNNLGHA
+1663 
-1672 ESSFREGAE
+1672 
-1681 WTLRYLAN
+1681 
-1689 NADEFTGASK
+1689 
-1699 ISFEVLEILPDGRKR
+1699 
-1714 IADMVV
+1714 
-1720 EYPRGSK
+1720 
-1727 VYYEFKSVRNL
+1727 
-1738 PPKDFIQQ
+1738 
-1746 FSNDLTRLNAEMN
+1746 
-1759 NLKWVFDGKKI
+1759 
-1770 QAKDLQ
+1770 
-1776 KLRNK
+1776 
-1781 LESIITNKIA
+1781 
-1791 QGYGYDSANAM
+1791 
-1802 IEVLFN
+1802 
-1808 KVFVVR
+1808 

>member
-1 MYLLRH
+1 MWRSKHSVFARTILYKVLFFSLLI
-7 SLRLL
+7 
-12 VLLLTLSLGVGSQLF
+12 LGGGRELCAQF
-27 GQYYPVHATVQW
+27 YPIHAVIQW

-112 LMPYLRPES
+112 LMPYLRPEN
-121 LLINGRLRNGQFP
+121 LIINGRLRNGQFP

-144 VDYYSQQVLS
+144 VDYYNKQVLS

-177 EQVGYRDPLFI
+177 EQVAYRDPLFI

-331 SEVQSYSERMTLAQL
+331 SEVQSNSERMTLAQL

-574 ASSDTLSS
+574 ASSATSSS
-582 EGRVGTKQTL
+582 EGRVGTKQGI
-592 KVERVDKIGAFDES
+592 KVERVDKIGAFDAS

-625 AFDDGIE
+625 AFDSGTE

-667 TARYEGKKSIDLS
+667 AARYEGKKAIDLS

-694 AELHEGSKTWSLK
+694 AELHEESKTWSLK
-707 LPATD
+707 LPGTD

-718 VFAIYEGQVI
+718 VYAIYEGQVL

-739 RHKLTLVPV
+739 SYRVRLVSVNGQRVGDLSELSQHLNNIYQQVGVEFRLSEPDAFQAELSNGHIRQDLKKLR
-748 NEAKLDKEQIERELN
+748 DSYKEQHPLGKDEVCVFVLSSEL
-763 SIYDSVGIHFDVEV
+763 SKSSKLEDVE
-777 DDRMRRDYSWD
+777 
-788 RDGDGKLSIV
+788 
-798 GKSFFGRVREV
+798 
-809 KESAEMDY
+809 
-817 LKKAYTQLAGTLD
+817 
-830 GVYLFVV
+830 
-837 DAAGGLEAQPKDLLG
+837 GL
-852 EMPRRSRFGY
+852 MPRKSRFGY
-862 IFSGNSPNGG
+862 IFTGNSPNGK
-872 VSALSHT
+872 SLARTL
-879 IAHELGH
+879 AHELGH
-886 GLFTLQHTFDDE
+886 GLFTLQHSFDDE
-898 YGGTESQG
+898 YGGKQSQDE
-906 QTRNLM
+906 TANLM
-912 DYATGKELA
+912 DYTVGSEAVQLA
-921 AFQWNVLA
+921 AFQWNIISSPAPFTALDRDKEEHFASGAVLTPNLDLVRIAESRTLYVSDVYGRNPVQGTLPGFVLPLSRGTKEYYAWDGSSYRSTSSGESYTIKSGAYTDVPIYLFYNLDKDCGKKAYVVVSYSDLSEVLELKKNRQIDAARRALLRLIHGKESSSKVVACIVSSEDPVEGAWREQSVSLDCSAEDVVALQKSYQDHLKTKLSGDIQELVSLLKQYRNEPCFFEHIGIDVRLKILSKLIRSDIDDGVWEFSFGKLSNEDRFFLDKLVLSTPKRDRLRLLRDGFMA
-929 NPAAFTKFDRAEE
+929 NQGKWIEIIFNKSKGFFNNDVTIADILPLVTE
-942 LALHSSKSCVVSIS
+942 LASWIKEYYKELNIPISLGTIQNIGHPDLNEYSYPIASITPICIGVPNDGS
-956 AELSQAIIQSGK
+956 GAYYTQQSDSGYTYELSLRSAFEGRLDSGRAIVSQKFLGHIVGTYLTSPGTSIPRKHLFNTELNLNLFEPVILLASRDYSALGIK
-968 AVSMPSGKAFR
+968 AREEYVVPAF
-979 LPAGAV
+979 LAV
-985 IKELFYKD
+985 IYQQLLNDK
-993 SSRYPASMGSVASF
+993 ASWDKVRSAGNYLAIGAAALASPYTGGGSWAAYTTIGAGFVA
-1007 ELNGV
+1007 G
-1012 RYNTYYRVS
+1012 
-1021 DSQFAFYGANITRRF
+1021 
-1036 KVKDSSL
+1036 
-1043 PVVHIQIDEA
+1043 IDEA
-1053 TRKISVESKA
+1053 LKDGRLKLGSSTEYDAKHKDFYQAWENLYNTAMVADAVANAPQLIRAIRQVNLIYRAKQLCEISRA
-1063 YPLAKEDFSCAEET
+1063 
-1077 KRSIEAEHLE
+1077 
-1087 YTQAVKVDTTL
+1087 
-1098 GTRDWE
+1098 
-1104 RGLRIPTR
+1104 
-1112 TLFTIGRV
+1112 
-1120 SQEHIAFSLQSLPKD
+1120 
-1135 SVPLSEQ
+1135 
-1142 ESIIQELTSQVSLFG
+1142 
-1157 RGKTFLGEV
+1157 
-1166 LEDKLET
+1166 
-1173 YRLRN
+1173 
-1178 SSRFVVVQAKV
+1178 
-1189 KTASL
+1189 
-1194 DQREWNRLALK
+1194 
-1205 VFERSGLGEKDILVT
+1205 
-1220 VPYVGLPS
+1220 
-1228 LGRSGRVLH
+1228 
-1237 MIGVATGSKVSVAFE
+1237 GSKKFFEYLSSLKSITSEGFE
-1252 KLREDHEP
+1252 KLYKQYEIIKLTTKIEAPFIFNPKIAPHISNALGKANLKRIIKLNAKAALGAITPTELRELQD
-1260 AQEQVLGRSIR
+1260 LCIR
-1271 DFVLDL
+1271 YLPVPKPGEMLRKVITLADVEKYYLQYEEVPFVQKFIAKATDYEVSSAKNMIEYLRLD
-1277 FTHTAKRTTTYRGY
+1277 Y
-1291 FNASRCIT
+1291 
-1299 ILEDNH
+1299 
-1305 KGEAVPGYSYN
+1305 KG
-1316 VAVIPYIQQG
+1316 
-1326 VDGLVDIVK
+1326 
-1335 HYNDRE
+1335 
-1341 NIRRTGQKSGVT
+1341 TGFK
-1353 PEGFSS
+1353 PNEGFAII
-1359 SENERWLREHYAP
+1359 EFPYPGETKIMHP
-1372 ALLALSED
+1372 F
-1380 ADNLKSYKRHEVRTP
+1380 EV
-1395 IHYRERYL
+1395 
-1403 EADNGRN
+1403 
-1410 LKNYQAY
+1410 
-1417 LLQYAYENVLEGLN
+1417 
-1431 ASVRSGFTFKR
+1431 
-1442 EHSFT
+1442 
-1447 DKTDWFL
+1447 
-1454 ARYVDEAVYSTLDVA
+1454 
-1469 SIILGFV
+1469 
-1476 GMDTAPDILNVFYS
+1476 PDILKDNPAPYT
-1490 SLRGNYSN
+1490 NT
-1498 AGLAGMSLLVIGPT
+1498 GMSGSSRTIIPEYYLSERIELPQGTQLTIYDQAGSQIRQYVF
-1512 AYKPVKIAWEYT
+1512 KITSNSEG
-1524 DKHLFRLIRDHA
+1524 
-1536 EVSIKAISKEAIESG
+1536 E
-1551 SKQLGR
+1551 KQL
-1557 GATNEALERL
+1557 TWHE
-1567 LKSDTKGVLRG
+1567 K
-1578 VSHSN
+1578 
-1583 IIDAQELLIRS
+1583 
-1594 RHPKLAQQ
+1594 
-1602 VDALRVVVDI
+1602 
-1612 RNHRNFKAFGLT
+1612 
-1624 DELLGRIASTINT
+1624 
-1637 DGYAQIVSN
+1637 
-1646 LRVLIDKFDPNK
+1646 
-1658 VKRLE
+1658 
-1663 VLVNNLGHA
+1663 
-1672 ESSFREGAE
+1672 
-1681 WTLRYLAN
+1681 
-1689 NADEFTGASK
+1689 
-1699 ISFEVLEILPDGRKR
+1699 
-1714 IADMVV
+1714 
-1720 EYPRGSK
+1720 
-1727 VYYEFKSVRNL
+1727 
-1738 PPKDFIQQ
+1738 
-1746 FSNDLTRLNAEMN
+1746 
-1759 NLKWVFDGKKI
+1759 
-1770 QAKDLQ
+1770 
-1776 KLRNK
+1776 
-1781 LESIITNKIA
+1781 
-1791 QGYGYDSANAM
+1791 
-1802 IEVLFN
+1802 
-1808 KVFVVR
+1808 

>member
-1 MYLLRH
+1 MWRSKH
-7 SLRLL
+7 SVFARTILYKVLFFS
-12 VLLLTLSLGVGSQLF
+12 LLLWGGGRELCAQF
-27 GQYYPVHATVQW
+27 YPIHAVIQW

-112 LMPYLRPES
+112 LMPYLRPEN
-121 LLINGRLRNGQFP
+121 LIINGRLRNGQFP

-144 VDYYSQQVLS
+144 VDYYSKQVLS

-177 EQVGYRDPLFI
+177 EQVAYRDPLFI

-331 SEVQSYSERMTLAQL
+331 SEVQSNSERMTLAQL

-574 ASSDTLSS
+574 ASSGTLSS

-592 KVERVDKIGAFDES
+592 KVERVDKIGAFDAS

-625 AFDDGIE
+625 AFDSGTE

-667 TARYEGKKSIDLS
+667 AARYEGKKAIDLS

-694 AELHEGSKTWSLK
+694 AELHEESKTWSLK
-707 LPATD
+707 LPGTD

-718 VFAIYEGQVI
+718 VYAIYEGQVL

-739 RHKLTLVPV
+739 SYRVRLVSVNGQRVGDLSELSQHLNNIYQQVGVEFRLSEPDAFQAELSNGHIRQDLKKLR
-748 NEAKLDKEQIERELN
+748 DSYKEQHPLGKDEVCVFVLSSEL
-763 SIYDSVGIHFDVEV
+763 SKSSKLEDVE
-777 DDRMRRDYSWD
+777 
-788 RDGDGKLSIV
+788 
-798 GKSFFGRVREV
+798 
-809 KESAEMDY
+809 
-817 LKKAYTQLAGTLD
+817 
-830 GVYLFVV
+830 
-837 DAAGGLEAQPKDLLG
+837 GL
-852 EMPRRSRFGY
+852 MPRKSRFGY
-862 IFSGNSPNGG
+862 IFTGNSPNGK
-872 VSALSHT
+872 SLARTL
-879 IAHELGH
+879 AHELGH
-886 GLFTLQHTFDDE
+886 GLFTLQHSFDDE
-898 YGGTESQG
+898 YGGKQSQDE
-906 QTRNLM
+906 TANLM
-912 DYATGKELA
+912 DYTVGSEAVQLA
-921 AFQWNVLA
+921 AFQWNIISSPAPFTALDRDKEEHFASGAVLTPNLDLVRIAESRTLYVSDVYGRNPVQGTLPGFVLPLSRGTKEYYAWDGSSYRSTSSGESYTIKSGAYTDVPIYLFYNLDKDCGKKAYVVVSYSDLSEVLELKKNRQIDAARRALLRLIHGKESSSKVVACIVSSEDPVEGAWREQSVSLDCSAEDVVALQKSYQDHLKTKLSGDIQELVSLLKQYRNEPCFFEHIGIDVRLKILSKLIRSDIDDGVWEFSFGKLSNEDRFFLDKLVLSTPKRDRLRLLRDGFMA
-929 NPAAFTKFDRAEE
+929 NQGKWIEIIFNKSKGFFNNDVTIADILPLVTE
-942 LALHSSKSCVVSIS
+942 LASWIKEYYKELNIPISLGTIQNIGHPDLNEYSYPIASITPICIGVPNDGS
-956 AELSQAIIQSGK
+956 GAYYTQQSDSGYTYELSLRSAFEGRLDSGRAIVSQKFLGHLVDTYFTSPGTSIPRKHLFNTELNLNLFEPVILLASRDYSALGIK
-968 AVSMPSGKAFR
+968 AREEYVVPAF
-979 LPAGAV
+979 LAV
-985 IKELFYKD
+985 IYQQLLNDK
-993 SSRYPASMGSVASF
+993 ASWDKVRSAGNYLAIGAAALAAPYTGGGSWAAYTTIGAGFVA
-1007 ELNGV
+1007 G
-1012 RYNTYYRVS
+1012 
-1021 DSQFAFYGANITRRF
+1021 
-1036 KVKDSSL
+1036 
-1043 PVVHIQIDEA
+1043 IDEA
-1053 TRKISVESKA
+1053 LKDGRLKLGSSTE
-1063 YPLAKEDFSCAEET
+1063 YDAKHKDF
-1077 KRSIEAEHLE
+1077 
-1087 YTQAVKVDTTL
+1087 YQA
-1098 GTRDWE
+1098 WE
-1104 RGLRIPTR
+1104 NLYNTAMVADAVANAPQLIRAI
-1112 TLFTIGRV
+1112 
-1120 SQEHIAFSLQSLPKD
+1120 
-1135 SVPLSEQ
+1135 
-1142 ESIIQELTSQVSLFG
+1142 SQVNLIYRVKQLCEISRAGNKKFFEYLSSLKSITSEG
-1157 RGKTFLGEV
+1157 
-1166 LEDKLET
+1166 
-1173 YRLRN
+1173 
-1178 SSRFVVVQAKV
+1178 
-1189 KTASL
+1189 
-1194 DQREWNRLALK
+1194 
-1205 VFERSGLGEKDILVT
+1205 
-1220 VPYVGLPS
+1220 
-1228 LGRSGRVLH
+1228 
-1237 MIGVATGSKVSVAFE
+1237 FE
-1252 KLREDHEP
+1252 KLYKQYEIIKLTTKIEAPFIFNPKIAPHISNALGKANLKRIIKLNAKAALGAITPTELRELQDLCRRYLPVPKPGEMLRKVITLADVEKYYLQYEEVP
-1260 AQEQVLGRSIR
+1260 
-1271 DFVLDL
+1271 FVQKFIAKATDYEVSSAKNMIEYLRLD
-1277 FTHTAKRTTTYRGY
+1277 Y
-1291 FNASRCIT
+1291 
-1299 ILEDNH
+1299 
-1305 KGEAVPGYSYN
+1305 KGTGFKPNEGFAIIEFPYPGKTKIMHPFEVPN
-1316 VAVIPYIQQG
+1316 I
-1326 VDGLVDIVK
+1326 LVD
-1335 HYNDRE
+1335 N
-1341 NIRRTGQKSGVT
+1341 
-1353 PEGFSS
+1353 P
-1359 SENERWLREHYAP
+1359 AP
-1372 ALLALSED
+1372 YT
-1380 ADNLKSYKRHEVRTP
+1380 NT
-1395 IHYRERYL
+1395 
-1403 EADNGRN
+1403 
-1410 LKNYQAY
+1410 
-1417 LLQYAYENVLEGLN
+1417 
-1431 ASVRSGFTFKR
+1431 
-1442 EHSFT
+1442 
-1447 DKTDWFL
+1447 
-1454 ARYVDEAVYSTLDVA
+1454 
-1469 SIILGFV
+1469 
-1476 GMDTAPDILNVFYS
+1476 
-1490 SLRGNYSN
+1490 
-1498 AGLAGMSLLVIGPT
+1498 GMSGSSRTIIPEYYLSKGIKLPQGTQLTIYDQAGNQIRQYVL
-1512 AYKPVKIAWEYT
+1512 KIT
-1524 DKHLFRLIRDHA
+1524 
-1536 EVSIKAISKEAIESG
+1536 SKS
-1551 SKQLGR
+1551 
-1557 GATNEALERL
+1557 
-1567 LKSDTKGVLRG
+1567 
-1578 VSHSN
+1578 
-1583 IIDAQELLIRS
+1583 
-1594 RHPKLAQQ
+1594 
-1602 VDALRVVVDI
+1602 
-1612 RNHRNFKAFGLT
+1612 
-1624 DELLGRIASTINT
+1624 
-1637 DGYAQIVSN
+1637 
-1646 LRVLIDKFDPNK
+1646 K
-1658 VKRLE
+1658 VKKK
-1663 VLVNNLGHA
+1663 
-1672 ESSFREGAE
+1672 FT
-1681 WTLRYLAN
+1681 W
-1689 NADEFTGASK
+1689 DEK
-1699 ISFEVLEILPDGRKR
+1699 
-1714 IADMVV
+1714 
-1720 EYPRGSK
+1720 
-1727 VYYEFKSVRNL
+1727 
-1738 PPKDFIQQ
+1738 
-1746 FSNDLTRLNAEMN
+1746 
-1759 NLKWVFDGKKI
+1759 
-1770 QAKDLQ
+1770 
-1776 KLRNK
+1776 
-1781 LESIITNKIA
+1781 
-1791 QGYGYDSANAM
+1791 
-1802 IEVLFN
+1802 
-1808 KVFVVR
+1808 

>member
-1 MYLLRH
+1 MWRSKHTGFARTILYK
-7 SLRLL
+7 
-12 VLLLTLSLGVGSQLF
+12 VLLFSLLLCGGGKELCAQF
-27 GQYYPVHATVQW
+27 YPIHATIQW

-154 SWHTARAY
+154 SWHTVRAY

-177 EQVGYRDPLFI
+177 EQVAYRDPLFI

-267 IGMFEHGGF
+267 LGLFEHGGF

-300 AKVDFSWNRVVGA
+300 ARVDFSWNRVVGA

-331 SEVQSYSERMTLAQL
+331 SEVQSYGERMTLAQL

-376 KTNLDLLRDCGKE
+376 KSNVDLLRDCGKE
-389 PPRANLSPDPALD
+389 PPRPNLSPDPALD

-408 VTIGGDYPMLIT
+408 VTIGGDYPMVIT

-438 SSIIE
+438 RSIIE

-463 DGLVEAIYD
+463 DGLVEAIYAD
-472 EKSGKIAD
+472 QPGGIAD
-480 LDKIDDGGKTVKSS
+480 LDKIDDGGKRVQPS

-507 REMPEMSFD
+507 GDMPEMSFD
-516 HETGELEVTDAE
+516 PETGELEVTDAE

-538 PEGGDYASAFP
+538 PEGGESASAFP

-560 QLSPEESSE
+560 QLSPAESSE
-569 VGSSG
+569 VSSSG
-574 ASSDTLSS
+574 ASSGTSS
-582 EGRVGTKQTL
+582 TEGRVGTKQGL
-592 KVERVDKIGAFDES
+592 KVERVERIGSFDAS
-606 RLAHDIGLVRF
+606 RLAHGIGTVRF

-625 AFDDGIE
+625 AFDSGTE

-660 TGEQDVV
+660 VGEQDVV
-667 TARYEGKKSIDLS
+667 AARYEGQKAIDLS

-694 AELHEGSKTWSLK
+694 AELYEESKTWSLK

-718 VFAIYEGQVI
+718 VYAVYEGQVI

-748 NEAKLDKEQIERELN
+748 NDAKLDKAQIERELN
-763 SIYDSVGIHFDVEV
+763 SIYDSVGIHFEVEV
-777 DDRMRRDYSWD
+777 DARMRGNYSWD
-788 RDGDGKLSIV
+788 RDGDGKLSVV

-809 KESAEMDY
+809 KESAEMEY

-862 IFSGNSPNGG
+862 IFSGNSPNGD

-906 QTRNLM
+906 KTRNLM
-912 DYATGKELA
+912 DYTTGKELA

-929 NPAAFTKFDRAEE
+929 NPAVFTAADKAEE
-942 LALHSSKSCVVSIS
+942 GELGKVGTIWLTPDWEPFIYDASNRILRVSSLSPNGTIDGISLNSKSDLIYKYNKLTRRYEYNLNGRVDTLPVQYVVSIQDDQVVH
-956 AELSQAIIQSGK
+956 LVDRYSGVSGVIYK
-968 AVSMPSGKAFR
+968 AKWGD
-979 LPAGAV
+979 
-985 IKELFYKD
+985 IKH
-993 SSRYPASMGSVASF
+993 SV
-1007 ELNGV
+1007 N
-1012 RYNTYYRVS
+1012 
-1021 DSQFAFYGANITRRF
+1021 
-1036 KVKDSSL
+1036 DSSL
-1043 PVVHIQIDEA
+1043 FLSSAVSFLQEVGSNQVDDCPKIHVQYIARYICDEIKKNVETSEVKLIRA
-1053 TRKISVESKA
+1053 ANILASNSTHRDPLKGEQSEAIPKIVGNLIA
-1063 YPLAKEDFSCAEET
+1063 Y
-1077 KRSIEAEHLE
+1077 
-1087 YTQAVKVDTTL
+1087 
-1098 GTRDWE
+1098 
-1104 RGLRIPTR
+1104 
-1112 TLFTIGRV
+1112 
-1120 SQEHIAFSLQSLPKD
+1120 
-1135 SVPLSEQ
+1135 
-1142 ESIIQELTSQVSLFG
+1142 LTWG
-1157 RGKTFLGEV
+1157 
-1166 LEDKLET
+1166 
-1173 YRLRN
+1173 Y
-1178 SSRFVVVQAKV
+1178 KV
-1189 KTASL
+1189 KS
-1194 DQREWNRLALK
+1194 
-1205 VFERSGLGEKDILVT
+1205 
-1220 VPYVGLPS
+1220 
-1228 LGRSGRVLH
+1228 
-1237 MIGVATGSKVSVAFE
+1237 
-1252 KLREDHEP
+1252 
-1260 AQEQVLGRSIR
+1260 
-1271 DFVLDL
+1271 
-1277 FTHTAKRTTTYRGY
+1277 
-1291 FNASRCIT
+1291 
-1299 ILEDNH
+1299 
-1305 KGEAVPGYSYN
+1305 
-1316 VAVIPYIQQG
+1316 
-1326 VDGLVDIVK
+1326 
-1335 HYNDRE
+1335 
-1341 NIRRTGQKSGVT
+1341 
-1353 PEGFSS
+1353 
-1359 SENERWLREHYAP
+1359 
-1372 ALLALSED
+1372 
-1380 ADNLKSYKRHEVRTP
+1380 
-1395 IHYRERYL
+1395 
-1403 EADNGRN
+1403 
-1410 LKNYQAY
+1410 
-1417 LLQYAYENVLEGLN
+1417 
-1431 ASVRSGFTFKR
+1431 
-1442 EHSFT
+1442 
-1447 DKTDWFL
+1447 
-1454 ARYVDEAVYSTLDVA
+1454 
-1469 SIILGFV
+1469 
-1476 GMDTAPDILNVFYS
+1476 
-1490 SLRGNYSN
+1490 
-1498 AGLAGMSLLVIGPT
+1498 
-1512 AYKPVKIAWEYT
+1512 
-1524 DKHLFRLIRDHA
+1524 
-1536 EVSIKAISKEAIESG
+1536 
-1551 SKQLGR
+1551 
-1557 GATNEALERL
+1557 
-1567 LKSDTKGVLRG
+1567 
-1578 VSHSN
+1578 
-1583 IIDAQELLIRS
+1583 
-1594 RHPKLAQQ
+1594 
-1602 VDALRVVVDI
+1602 
-1612 RNHRNFKAFGLT
+1612 
-1624 DELLGRIASTINT
+1624 
-1637 DGYAQIVSN
+1637 
-1646 LRVLIDKFDPNK
+1646 
-1658 VKRLE
+1658 
-1663 VLVNNLGHA
+1663 
-1672 ESSFREGAE
+1672 GAE
-1681 WTLRYLAN
+1681 WDHKKKIREMQKGIVYSCDKSSLNPLQFSYDLWSNIHYGFIGAYAGFTEVELLVGAGVAQVFDN
-1689 NADEFTGASK
+1689 SPEQLEGNAEVNRRIYDALSNRLGAENDDPSDQQA
-1699 ISFEVLEILPDGRKR
+1699 ILIGIRL
-1714 IADMVV
+1714 
-1720 EYPRGSK
+1720 YS
-1727 VYYEFKSVRNL
+1727 EFKNRMSSL
-1738 PPKDFIQQ
+1738 S
-1746 FSNDLTRLNAEMN
+1746 SNDILRAVYRLYKQG
-1759 NLKWVFDGKKI
+1759 LPISVKKC
-1770 QAKDLQ
+1770 D
-1776 KLRNK
+1776 NH
-1781 LESIITNKIA
+1781 
-1791 QGYGYDSANAM
+1791 
-1802 IEVLFN
+1802 
-1808 KVFVVR
+1808 

>member
-1 MYLLRH
+1 MWRSKHTGFARTILYK
-7 SLRLL
+7 
-12 VLLLTLSLGVGSQLF
+12 VLLFSLLLCGGGKELCAQF
-27 GQYYPVHATVQW
+27 YPIHAVVQW

-177 EQVGYRDPLFI
+177 EQVAYRDPLFI

-267 IGMFEHGGF
+267 LGLFEHGGF

-313 TGYMLACRPKTS
+313 TGYVLACRPKTS

-331 SEVQSYSERMTLAQL
+331 SEVQSYGERMTLAQL

-376 KTNLDLLRDCGKE
+376 KSNVDLLRDCGKE

-408 VTIGGDYPMLIT
+408 VTIGGDYPMVIT

-463 DGLVEAIYD
+463 DGLVEAIYAD
-472 EKSGKIAD
+472 QRGGIAD
-480 LDKIDDGGKTVKSS
+480 LDKIDDGGKTVQPS

-507 REMPEMSFD
+507 GEMPEMSFD
-516 HETGELEVTDAE
+516 PETGELEVTDAE

-538 PEGGDYASAFP
+538 PEGGASASAFP

-560 QLSPEESSE
+560 QLSPAESSE
-569 VGSSG
+569 VSSSG
-574 ASSDTLSS
+574 ASSSTSS
-582 EGRVGTKQTL
+582 AEGRVGTKQGL
-592 KVERVDKIGAFDES
+592 KVERVERIGSFDAS
-606 RLAHDIGLVRF
+606 RLAQGIGPVRF

-625 AFDDGIE
+625 AFDSGTE

-667 TARYEGKKSIDLS
+667 AARYEGEKTIDLS

-694 AELHEGSKTWSLK
+694 AELHEESKTWSLK

-718 VFAIYEGQVI
+718 VYATYEGQVI

-748 NEAKLDKEQIERELN
+748 NDAKLDKAQIERELN
-763 SIYDSVGIHFDVEV
+763 SIYDSVGIHFEVEV
-777 DDRMRRDYSWD
+777 DARMRGNYSWD
-788 RDGDGKLSIV
+788 RDGDGKLSVV

-809 KESAEMDY
+809 KESAEMEY

-862 IFSGNSPNGG
+862 IFSGNSPNGD

-912 DYATGKELA
+912 DYTTGKELA

-929 NPAAFTKFDRAEE
+929 NPAVFTVADKAEE
-942 LALHSSKSCVVSIS
+942 ISLHSSESCIVSIS
-956 AELSQAIIQSGK
+956 PDLSQAITQSGK
-968 AVSMPSGKAFR
+968 AVYAASGQPIH
-979 LPAGAV
+979 LPPGAI
-985 IKELFYKD
+985 IKGLFYKD
-993 SSRYPASMGSVASF
+993 TSRNPAPMGSIASF
-1007 ELNGV
+1007 EINGV
-1012 RYNTYYRVS
+1012 QYNTYYRVS
-1021 DSQFAFYGANITRRF
+1021 SSHFAFYGADTTRIF
-1036 KVKDSSL
+1036 PIKVSRL
-1043 PVVHIQIDEA
+1043 PIVQIQIDEEERRV
-1053 TRKISVESKA
+1053 TVEGQAFSLSKEA
-1063 YPLAKEDFSCAEET
+1063 FSCADKVKRPAGAGRFALTRVVKEKISFGT
-1077 KRSIEAEHLE
+1077 K
-1087 YTQAVKVDTTL
+1087 
-1098 GTRDWE
+1098 DWE
-1104 RGLRIPTR
+1104 RTQVELKDQEKLVEQFAQLVRGFTARDNEYLGELLSDKILAYEKLNGCRFIIVTAPTSHLSLSESSWQSFAEAVFQRAGLGKRDILITIPYIRVHALLRDGVVMHMPGLSYGSEAFVDEAKLTRGYDPSQSLSAHQAGSTVRGVYSFVWDVFTHTRKKLVRRNTLINYQGLILVGKERQEIRTGIPASYQFHLMVDSLYEPFAEEVRLYVSRRDALYKSPNFISRLKQQREALLSYVHTHEVGHILPVIHGLNEYVGQSDPKVCEQYAKWYAYYKAKGIPNIHREDSPRDNCFYEGRNAIIHREILGNFDKASLLLSTVGLDWIADGLGAVYATIEGDTSEGVTRAGFFVFPLVGGGAR
-1112 TLFTIGRV
+1112 TLTMKELGEAAARRELYLQREGERLIVALGK
-1120 SQEHIAFSLQSLPKD
+1120 QAGNAIDETTKHITSLVEQLLGKLKAPQNVTPSIYSELHKI
-1135 SVPLSEQ
+1135 LSEFSPEALDKLLHIKGVDIVLNDMAQSWRKLQGGKFQLQYFANHLAEGTSIVQFEVKEEVKIGKETVARTYDIVTEKGMQ
-1142 ESIIQELTSQVSLFG
+1142 ETRYELKNWSGWQSWSSKAFRDQFLKDLSTMAKGKRVKWVFSGHKMNREEIKRKVIGALQDDKWKAQLTSMMRKLPEKSPL
-1157 RGKTFLGEV
+1157 KT
-1166 LEDKLET
+1166 
-1173 YRLRN
+1173 
-1178 SSRFVVVQAKV
+1178 
-1189 KTASL
+1189 
-1194 DQREWNRLALK
+1194 
-1205 VFERSGLGEKDILVT
+1205 IL
-1220 VPYVGLPS
+1220 
-1228 LGRSGRVLH
+1228 
-1237 MIGVATGSKVSVAFE
+1237 GSKVNSAE
-1252 KLREDHEP
+1252 
-1260 AQEQVLGRSIR
+1260 
-1271 DFVLDL
+1271 
-1277 FTHTAKRTTTYRGY
+1277 
-1291 FNASRCIT
+1291 
-1299 ILEDNH
+1299 
-1305 KGEAVPGYSYN
+1305 
-1316 VAVIPYIQQG
+1316 
-1326 VDGLVDIVK
+1326 
-1335 HYNDRE
+1335 
-1341 NIRRTGQKSGVT
+1341 
-1353 PEGFSS
+1353 
-1359 SENERWLREHYAP
+1359 
-1372 ALLALSED
+1372 
-1380 ADNLKSYKRHEVRTP
+1380 
-1395 IHYRERYL
+1395 
-1403 EADNGRN
+1403 
-1410 LKNYQAY
+1410 
-1417 LLQYAYENVLEGLN
+1417 
-1431 ASVRSGFTFKR
+1431 
-1442 EHSFT
+1442 
-1447 DKTDWFL
+1447 
-1454 ARYVDEAVYSTLDVA
+1454 
-1469 SIILGFV
+1469 
-1476 GMDTAPDILNVFYS
+1476 
-1490 SLRGNYSN
+1490 SL
-1498 AGLAGMSLLVIGPT
+1498 
-1512 AYKPVKIAWEYT
+1512 
-1524 DKHLFRLIRDHA
+1524 
-1536 EVSIKAISKEAIESG
+1536 IKAIDEHDAI
-1551 SKQLGR
+1551 
-1557 GATNEALERL
+1557 
-1567 LKSDTKGVLRG
+1567 
-1578 VSHSN
+1578 
-1583 IIDAQELLIRS
+1583 
-1594 RHPKLAQQ
+1594 
-1602 VDALRVVVDI
+1602 
-1612 RNHRNFKAFGLT
+1612 
-1624 DELLGRIASTINT
+1624 
-1637 DGYAQIVSN
+1637 
-1646 LRVLIDKFDPNK
+1646 FDF
-1658 VKRLE
+1658 L
-1663 VLVNNLGHA
+1663 
-1672 ESSFREGAE
+1672 
-1681 WTLRYLAN
+1681 
-1689 NADEFTGASK
+1689 
-1699 ISFEVLEILPDGRKR
+1699 FE
-1714 IADMVV
+1714 
-1720 EYPRGSK
+1720 
-1727 VYYEFKSVRNL
+1727 
-1738 PPKDFIQQ
+1738 
-1746 FSNDLTRLNAEMN
+1746 
-1759 NLKWVFDGKKI
+1759 
-1770 QAKDLQ
+1770 
-1776 KLRNK
+1776 
-1781 LESIITNKIA
+1781 ITN
-1791 QGYGYDSANAM
+1791 Q
-1802 IEVLFN
+1802 
-1808 KVFVVR
+1808 